1 METSE
6 DKQIHRV
13 HNFELVEGMKLQV
26 IVLLGKD
33 AKLSNSLLISFY
45 NFLNFFFFLVRLM
58 CLDLQLDG
66 T

>member
-1 METSE
+1 MATSE
-6 DKQIHRV
+6 DKQIPRV

-45 NFLNFFFFLVRLM
+45 NFYNFYFFW
-58 CLDLQLDG
+58 LD
-66 T
+66 

>member
-1 METSE
+1 MATSE
-6 DKQIHRV
+6 DKQIPRV

-45 NFLNFFFFLVRLM
+45 NFIYFFFLVRLM

>member
-45 NFLNFFFFLVRLM
+45 NFIYFFFLVRLM

>member
-1 METSE
+1 MATSE
-6 DKQIHRV
+6 DKQIPRV

-45 NFLNFFFFLVRLM
+45 NFNFFLVRLM

>member
-1 METSE
+1 MATSE
-6 DKQIHRV
+6 DKQIPRV